1 MIRYYG
7 SSLNFRVGSKSRIF
21 FEQVGKNIVGGNSFT
36 SRGRFFACQNDF
48 FDDIFAGKGRKL

>member
-21 FEQVGKNIVGGNSFT
+21 FEHMGKNIVGENGGLIIKIS
-36 SRGRFFACQNDF
+36 
-48 FDDIFAGKGRKL
+48 L

>member
-1 MIRYYG
+1 MMRYYG

-21 FEQVGKNIVGGNSFT
+21 FEQVGKNIVGENSFT
-36 SRGRFFACQNDF
+36 SLGRFFACQNDF